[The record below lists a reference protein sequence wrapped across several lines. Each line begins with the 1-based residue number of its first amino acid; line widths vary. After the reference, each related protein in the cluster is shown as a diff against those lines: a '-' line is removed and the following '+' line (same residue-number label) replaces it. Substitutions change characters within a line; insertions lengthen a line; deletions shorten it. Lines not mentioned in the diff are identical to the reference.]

1 MNGPELTREGVLAR
15 LIATGE
21 VSVPGFGRF
30 VIRDRGDDRQLPSFQ
45 AEPALMDAL
54 EGAPHGLP
62 APWSE
67 VVSALR
73 DGQQHE
79 VDALGTFAV
88 REQRGYR
95 TRDPRTGE
103 PVQVPPTKTVRMTL
117 SRAWRDGARRRIP
130 PCEHWLGPAA
140 AAPPPPGASA
150 QERTPADVVGEI
162 AAGLSYLVPEGPRRA
177 SVVAELQ
184 MLEPDLDVASL
195 EAQLD
200 RILARSG
207 SDRRTRP
214 LAGAIE
220 ARPEEL
226 ASMRAQLDHLRRAAV
241 RHYGHPR
248 EHHRVVAATLEVH
261 RQTTGV
267 LGVTDPLAYT
277 HIALQD
283 TLGSS
288 PEVAA
293 ALPRIGDFH
302 NARILTLFGNDLV
315 GLPIPTARLS
325 ELRALHLAQNQ
336 LVTLPEALYACEALE
351 WLDLSDNPLRSVPD
365 GIERWRS
372 LRYLGLRRT
381 ELSAPVVDEL
391 RARLPDRCMVES

>member
-1 MNGPELTREGVLAR
+1 MNRSELTREGVLAR

-21 VSVPGFGRF
+21 VRVPGFGRF
-30 VIRDRGDDRQLPSFQ
+30 VICDRGDDRQLPSFQ
-45 AEPALMDAL
+45 PEPALMDAL

-73 DGQQHE
+73 DGQQRH
-79 VDALGTFAV
+79 VDCLGTFAV
-88 REQRGYR
+88 REQKGYR
-95 TRDPRTGE
+95 SRDPLTGE
-103 PVQVPPTKTVRMTL
+103 PVQVPPKKTVRMTL
-117 SRAWRDGARRRIP
+117 SKAWRDGARRRIP
-130 PCEHWLGPAA
+130 PCERWLGPAA
-140 AAPPPPGASA
+140 SAPPPPSASA
-150 QERTPADVVGEI
+150 WERTPADVVGEI
-162 AAGLSYLVPEGPRRA
+162 DASLSYLVPPGPRRA

-184 MLEPDLDVASL
+184 VLEPDLDVASL

-200 RILARSG
+200 RILTRSG

-214 LAGAIE
+214 LPGAIE

-226 ASMRAQLDHLRRAAV
+226 ASMRTQLDHLRRAAV
-241 RHYGHPR
+241 RHYGRHPR
-248 EHHRVVAATLEVH
+248 EHDRVVAATLQVH

-267 LGVTDPLAYT
+267 LVMDPLAYT
-277 HIALQD
+277 HIELQD
-283 TLGSS
+283 TLVSA

-293 ALPRIGDFH
+293 ALPRIGDFR
-302 NARILTLFGNDLV
+302 NVEILTLFGNDLV
-315 GLPIPTARLS
+315 GLSFATTGLTA
-325 ELRALHLAQNQ
+325 LRALHLAQNQ
-336 LVTLPEALYACEALE
+336 LVTLPEALYACESLE

-381 ELSAPVVDEL
+381 ELPAPLVEEL
-391 RARLPDRCMVES
+391 RGRLPDGCMVGA